1 MTMNAKPS
9 GEQTSAKPYYKLI
22 GEEIIQSTRR
32 KILSTITLSA
42 MFIGNALA
50 EGEHEGT
57 AHVASMGVHF
67 ELVRK

>member
-1 MTMNAKPS
+1 
-9 GEQTSAKPYYKLI
+9 
-22 GEEIIQSTRR
+22 
-32 KILSTITLSA
+32 